1 MTECKQ
7 STLPY
12 EDFEDM
18 PLFKGPNANLNLLS
32 GVLKHGFEKPS
43 VIQKKIIVP
52 ISQGYNVIAQS
63 QSGTGK
69 TGSFVIGSLAR
80 LDPTLEQVQIIIM
93 AHTHELAE
101 QIYAVMQSIGS
112 DLINPNKVELCVG
125 KRISVDDNIVHINK
139 GSQVL
144 VGTPGRIRDL
154 VFRAMHKRDQML
166 INPKYVKTVILDEA
180 DRLLS
185 KKFYNE
191 IVDIVEKLENPH
203 LRRQGDLL
211 QICIFSATLPDE
223 EKDALDRA
231 RLLCVPDKEEQGDDW
246 RSDPKA
252 PIEILVPVP
261 ELSLEGIEQF
271 YYQFD
276 CPNPRDVFRSK
287 VELILAL
294 HEESVIAQ
302 CIIYVNNQ
310 ETAIR
315 LQSEL
320 NNSEL
325 NSQCIYGRMMPKE
338 RISIINS
345 FRKCE
350 TRILISTDLLARG
363 FDVQQVSMVI
373 NFDLPYV
380 TDRNTGGVDQDKMA
394 EYLHRIGRSGRF
406 GRKGLA
412 LNLVASASEAS
423 RLKAIEEHYET
434 VIRELPD
441 DISILSS

>member
-18 PLFKGPNANLNLLS
+18 PIFKGPNANFDLLS
-32 GVLKHGFEKPS
+32 GILKHGFEKPS
-43 VIQKKIIVP
+43 TIQKRIIVP
-52 ISQGYNVIAQS
+52 ISEGYNVIAQS

-69 TGSFVIGSLAR
+69 TGSFVIGSLSR
-80 LDPTLEQVQIIIM
+80 LDPSINHVQIIIM

-101 QIYAVMQSIGS
+101 QTYEVMRSIGS
-112 DLINPNKVELCVG
+112 ELIDPNKVELCVG

-154 VFRAMHKRDQML
+154 VFRVMHKKETL
-166 INPKYVKTVILDEA
+166 INPKYVRTVILDEA

-191 IVDIVEKLENPH
+191 IVDIVEKLENPN
-203 LRRQGDLL
+203 LRLPGDYL
-211 QICIFSATLPDE
+211 QLCIFSATLPDE

-231 RLLCVPDKEEQGDDW
+231 RLLCVPDKDDQGDDW
-246 RSDPKA
+246 RSDPRA

-276 CPNPRDVFRSK
+276 CPNPREVFSSK

-310 ETAIR
+310 DTAIR
-315 LQSEL
+315 LQTEL
-320 NNSEL
+320 NNNEL

-345 FRKCE
+345 FRRCE

-394 EYLHRIGRSGRF
+394 EYLHRIGRSGRY

-412 LNLVASASEAS
+412 LNLIATPSEHS

-434 VIRELPD
+434 VIKVLPD
-441 DISILSS
+441 DINVLSS